1 MTPHLCGVILIIMPN
16 LLGYSTEGW
25 AEGIEKG
32 KAERLPRV

>member
-16 LLGYSTEGW
+16 LLGYS
-25 AEGIEKG
+25 AEGVAERLDKG